1 MIKGESEMKATR
13 QRMGR
18 IARAAGAAG
27 MVLTLATV
35 TAGAQPLDLKDKTVT
50 IYVGGGTGGGVDAYA
65 RTIAPY
71 FQKHLPG
78 NPSVVVS
85 NMPGAGG
92 AQAVQYLYNVAPKT
106 GVAIG
111 STNVGPISDPFLEKM
126 PSNYDVSKFA
136 WIGSLAKGNTV
147 CAVWHTVNVSSIEDV
162 KNRVVTVAATGAR
175 SAPTRS
181 ALLMNSFI
189 GTKFK
194 PISGYTGGTA
204 LLALERGEVD
214 ATCTTLNSLR
224 TTRPQWISDGSLKIL
239 VHVAMDVD
247 PEFNKVPRALDFI
260 KDAKDRDALEFF
272 LLPYE
277 FNNPFYLPPGVSAE
291 AVKARRA
298 AFEAAVAD
306 PDYKADSA
314 KRQQDVEVKTGDE
327 VEALVKKLFATPAD
341 VIKRTIEAIDPTGK
355 VEEIPQPK

>member
-27 MVLTLATV
+27 IVLTLATV

-78 NPSVVVS
+78 NPPVVVS

-111 STNVGPISDPFLEKM
+111 STNVGPIADPFLEKV

-162 KNRVVTVAATGAR
+162 KNRVVTVATTGAR

-247 PEFNKVPRALDFI
+247 PGFNKVPRAFDFI

-277 FNNPFYLPPGVSAE
+277 FNNPFYLPPGVSGE
-291 AVKARRA
+291 AVKAWRA
-298 AFEAAVAD
+298 AFDAAVAD

-327 VEALVKKLFATPAD
+327 VETLVKKLFATPAG

>member
-1 MIKGESEMKATR
+1 MKAK
-13 QRMGR
+13 GR
-18 IARAAGAAG
+18 KMKRTLCMIPAALAAGL
-27 MVLTLATV
+27 VLAPK
-35 TAGAQPLDLKDKTVT
+35 GAVAQAFDLKEKTVT
-50 IYVGGGTGGGVDAYA
+50 IYVAGGAGGGVDAYA

-78 NPSVVVS
+78 NPAVVVS

-92 AQAVQYLYNVAPKT
+92 AQAVQYLYNVAPKN
-106 GVAIG
+106 GSSIG
-111 STNVGPISDPFLEKM
+111 STNVGPIADPFLEKM
-126 PSNYDVSKFA
+126 PSNYDVSKFS
-136 WIGSLAKGNTV
+136 WVGSLAKGNTV
-147 CAVWHTVNVSSIEDV
+147 CAVWHTVNVSSIEDA

-224 TTRPQWISDGSLKIL
+224 TTRPQWIRDGMLKIL
-239 VHVAMDVD
+239 VHVAMDAD
-247 PEFNKVPRALDFI
+247 PEFKNVPRALDFI
-260 KDAKDRDALEFF
+260 KDQKDRDALEFF

-277 FNNPFYLPPGVSAE
+277 FNNPYYLPPGVTAE
-291 AVKARRA
+291 TVKIWRA
-298 AFEAAVAD
+298 AFDAAVAD

-314 KRQQDVEVKTGDE
+314 KRLQDVDVKSGVE

-341 VIKRTIEAIDPTGK
+341 VIKRTVEAIDPTGK
-355 VEEIPQPK
+355 VEEIPANKQGAK